1 MTFTTVDYIPSLYFR
16 MSYKQSMYWTL
27 VEKLFG
33 QSYLGHTQV
42 LYVIFE
48 GQNKVKKT
56 FGIRPWLPENKKEQL
71 FLLLYFSI
79 FYILEMKNQLYKKSK
94 YDILNKGNRAKP
106 QIPLIY
112 EWMKGSA
119 PISKAILEF
128 LHEQGKFLD
137 YNNIILFFCSTY
149 WISFRCNSMWLLFIY
164 IRSSF
169 FKK

>member
-106 QIPLIY
+106 QILLIY

-137 YNNIILFFCSTY
+137 YNNIILFFCRQHIVAHTY
-149 WISFRCNSMWLLFIY
+149 WISFRC
-164 IRSSF
+164 SF
-169 FKK
+169 FKKW